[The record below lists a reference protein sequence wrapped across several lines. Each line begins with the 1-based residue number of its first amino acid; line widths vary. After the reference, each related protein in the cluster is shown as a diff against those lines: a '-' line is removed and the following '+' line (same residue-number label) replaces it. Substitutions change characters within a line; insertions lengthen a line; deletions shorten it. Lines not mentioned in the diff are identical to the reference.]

1 MGDSVFSTNNNVLL
15 RCYKELPAINCIQ
28 HNAAKQIITEENI
41 VESNFKGFGN
51 NVGSITNRATAMF
64 SVQAQFDKHTK
75 EYKELEYRI
84 ICTQK
89 HQQDSID
96 SIKGIEFTPMAK
108 HWYSYK
114 DCQNEY
120 QKSICCEKKP
130 YFMIYRYD
138 KERAA
143 YRKFI
148 KDNNLQ
154 CVADYGIDI
163 KTLLTTP
170 HDQLTLDQQDTVKW
184 YNKFNPVDMNLCTIN
199 KICFYIESV
208 IKDYKST
215 LKERSIDYAKF
226 KVKRRCTQK
235 HKDELINLMNVY
247 ISHNQT
253 YLMQEY
259 SDLYNEPN
267 QIRVNFIE
275 DYIIQ
280 RATEICPNDDERWNI
295 ILDMCN
301 EAKDVEQK
309 DYCWI
314 LLVDILTR
322 REDNGKANI

>member
-1 MGDSVFSTNNNVLL
+1 MGDSVFSTNNNVLI

-28 HNAAKQIITEENI
+28 HNAAKQIITEENV

-108 HWYSYK
+108 HWYNYK
-114 DCQNEY
+114 DCQNDY

-138 KERAA
+138 KEKTA
-143 YRKFI
+143 YRKFV
-148 KDNNLQ
+148 KDNNRQ
-154 CVADYGIDI
+154 CMVDYGIDI

-170 HDQLTLDQQDTVKW
+170 HEQLTEEQKQTVKW
-184 YNKFNPVDMNLCTIN
+184 YNRFNPVDMNLCTIN

-215 LKERSIDYAKF
+215 LKERTIDYTQF
-226 KVKRRCTQK
+226 KVKRRCTQE
-235 HKDELINLMNVY
+235 HKDAIKQLMNVY
-247 ISHNQT
+247 IDYNQN
-253 YLMQEY
+253 YLSQQY
-259 SDLYNEPN
+259 SDLCGEKIAPTLTFVDSYMTN
-267 QIRVNFIE
+267 RAIE
-275 DYIIQ
+275 V
-280 RATEICPNDDERWNI
+280 CPNDDERWNI
-295 ILDMCN
+295 VLELCN
-301 EAKDVEQK
+301 EVKEVEQK
-309 DYCWI
+309 DFCWI
-314 LLVDILTR
+314 LLVDILLR
-322 REDNGKANI
+322 REDNGKIDI